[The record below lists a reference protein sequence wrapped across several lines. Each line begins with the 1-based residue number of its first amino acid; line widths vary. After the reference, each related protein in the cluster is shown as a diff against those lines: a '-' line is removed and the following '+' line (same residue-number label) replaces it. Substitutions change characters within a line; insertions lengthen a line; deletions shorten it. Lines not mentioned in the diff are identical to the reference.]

1 MNCQSCGEKLTGFK
15 SWWYGCYKCGYP
27 IDCSKAIIKLREY
40 DNLERTISRILKEY
54 KKDPKRS

>member
-1 MNCQSCGEKLTGFK
+1 MNKKIPQEKLV
-15 SWWYGCYKCGYP
+15 
-27 IDCSKAIIKLREY
+27 KLVGKMNLSHEMSGLLPEGN